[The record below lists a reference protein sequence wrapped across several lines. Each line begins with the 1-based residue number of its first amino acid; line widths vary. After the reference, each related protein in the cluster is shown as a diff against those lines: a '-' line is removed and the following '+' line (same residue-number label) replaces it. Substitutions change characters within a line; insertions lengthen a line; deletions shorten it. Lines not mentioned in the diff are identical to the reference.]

1 MSLQT
6 FKELKQKATDSL
18 AMLSKANNYINEMRR
33 DDALSQ
39 LGIDIRQIRFNISK
53 ESKILFGED
62 VSKRIA
68 SVKKMQRV

>member
-18 AMLSKANNYINEMRR
+18 AVLSKANNYINEMRR
-33 DDALSQ
+33 HDALSQ
-39 LGIDIRQIRFNISK
+39 LGTDIRQIRFNISK

-68 SVKKMQRV
+68 SVNKMQRV